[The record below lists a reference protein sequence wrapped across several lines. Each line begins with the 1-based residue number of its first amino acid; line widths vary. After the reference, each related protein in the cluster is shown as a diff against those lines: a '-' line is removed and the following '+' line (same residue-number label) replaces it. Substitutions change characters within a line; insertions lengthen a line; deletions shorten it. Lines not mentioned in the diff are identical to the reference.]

1 MKNCDIIKTDDS
13 GHYWGV
19 FPRYPWLNFDYG
31 IAPMKVNRLIC
42 TVTRS
47 GKRVKPADLFA
58 NGTSSLI
65 IIDRQISLGRGVQ
78 ITWDSQYEGLKYR
91 HYSAG
96 DYFDTVSNPAFSTPY
111 SSSSIQAILHNR
123 VRAKLKDG
131 SLQLPVDLIELGKT
145 RVMLTSAILD
155 SLKFARQLRS
165 GRALGDFIRDLQ
177 DPRDRAARK
186 LANRWLEFQYG
197 WKPTMASIYDTTA
210 LLAKKISTGLD
221 HYGKVKFRETGNQS
235 ELRTYNSI
243 YVRRQTDYTTFGS
256 ASFRYRLSDP
266 KLLQLQ
272 QAGFTNPL
280 AVAWELI
287 PFSFVLDWFV
297 DIGGYLNRMD
307 AALGIDSL
315 YVNTLTGYKY
325 IQNAHFEPR
334 NNPATYDRGGSNT
347 TGIRVYTYIERQSTA
362 RKLSNTFT
370 GFRPF
375 TNEKVRLTSA
385 LALAYQQFLRF
396 KR

>member
-1 MKNCDIIKTDDS
+1 MKNCDIIKTDS
-13 GHYWGV
+13 TGRYWGV
-19 FPRYPWLNFDYG
+19 YPQAPWNNFDYG

-42 TVTRS
+42 TVNRG
-47 GKRVKPADLFA
+47 GKRTKPVDLFA
-58 NGTSSLI
+58 NGTSSVI

-78 ITWDSQYEGLKYR
+78 NLWDSQYRGMNWR
-91 HYSAG
+91 HYSPG
-96 DYFDTVSNPAFSTPY
+96 DFFGTVSNPTFSVPY
-111 SSSSIQAILHNR
+111 NAGSIQAALHNR

-145 RVMLTSAILD
+145 RVMVTSAILD

-165 GRALGDFIRDLQ
+165 GRAFGDFIRDLQ
-177 DPRDRAARK
+177 NPRDRAARK

-221 HYGKVKFRETGNQS
+221 HYGKVKLRETGNLTDVITQDGM
-235 ELRTYNSI
+235 YI
-243 YVRRQTDYTTFGS
+243 RRQTDYTTFGS

-280 AVAWELI
+280 AVAWEII

-325 IQNAHFEPR
+325 VQNARFQPR
-334 NNPATYDRGGSNT
+334 DNPPTAFRGGSNT
-347 TGIRVYTYIERQSTA
+347 TGIRVYTYIERQATV

-370 GFRPF
+370 GVRPF